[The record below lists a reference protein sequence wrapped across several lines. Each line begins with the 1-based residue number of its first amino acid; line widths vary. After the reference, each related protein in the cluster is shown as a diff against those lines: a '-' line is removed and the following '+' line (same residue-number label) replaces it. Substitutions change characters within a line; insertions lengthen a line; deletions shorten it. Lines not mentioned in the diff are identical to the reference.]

1 MKANVDG
8 DPYVYWAALSK
19 EVETPQEAADFAIE
33 LFNTTLDSVFA
44 TDYRIAVKGK
54 GNYRTQISADYK
66 AHRKGPDENK
76 KPLLKAAHSALM
88 EEFNAVRA
96 DGMEADDLTRI
107 WCEEDRKAKIPF
119 VLVHEDKD
127 LNMIAGPHYNPKK
140 NLLYHVTDDEADLWF
155 HKQLLMGDNADNIK
169 GLYRVGPKKV
179 ETWLSEVAPKN
190 RLDFVIKKWQEYHPD
205 DWYERLLTCGQLIH
219 IKRTIDDNWE
229 LPKGI
234 N

>member
-44 TDYRIAVKGK
+44 TDYKIAVKGK
-54 GNYRTQISADYK
+54 GNYRTEVSSDYK
-66 AHRKGPDENK
+66 AHRKRPADDK
-76 KPLLKAAHSALM
+76 RPLLKAAHSALM

-107 WCEEDRKAKIPF
+107 WCEEDREEGIPF

-127 LNMIAGPHYNPKK
+127 LNMVAGAHYNPKK
-140 NLLYHVTDDEADLWF
+140 GDLYHVTEDEADLWF
-155 HKQLLMGDNADNIK
+155 HKQLLMGDSADNIK
-169 GLYRVGPKKV
+169 GLYRIGPKKADV
-179 ETWLSEVAPKN
+179 WLADVLPEN
-190 RLDFVIKKWQEYHPD
+190 RLAFVVSKWKEFHPT
-205 DWYERLLTCGQLIH
+205 DWYDRLLTCGQLLY
-219 IKRTIDDNWE
+219 IKRSFDDKWE
-229 LPKGI
+229 LPL
-234 N
+234 

>member
-66 AHRKGPDENK
+66 AHRKGPDEDK

-107 WCEEDRKAKIPF
+107 WCEEDKNAGIPF

-127 LNMIAGPHYNPKK
+127 LNMVSGTHYNPKK
-140 NLLYHVTDDEADLWF
+140 DDLYQISEDEADLWF
-155 HKQLLMGDNADNIK
+155 HKQLLMGDSSDNIK
-169 GLYRVGPKKV
+169 GLYRIGPKKADA
-179 ETWLSEVAPKN
+179 WLKEVLPEN
-190 RLDFVIKKWQEYHPD
+190 RLAFVISKWKEFHPD
-205 DWYERLLTCGQLIH
+205 DWYERLLICGQLIY
-219 IKRTIDDNWE
+219 IKQTFE
-229 LPKGI
+229 SEFTL
-234 N
+234 